1 MHEHRH
7 TGVRRTGCK
16 ERLEK
21 GSLLVKIL
29 AVSISWGSAFIVSI
43 HTSAAVAF
51 SICSRRL
58 WSRQGIVACRQPC
71 QYQPKPSKGSG
82 RHVRD
87 TTIQRDLSFI
97 SLAYSPPAWSFLSK
111 IVNLLRTYT
120 QIQLIIHAF
129 YQWVNIW
136 LVSIVSMVDS
146 TTHLAFKTWRKS
158 TDLSARVR
166 IHRLL
171 FVLTGWWWSLL
182 PVCLALLAGLSSC
195 TIKPLQMIQNAAA
208 RLVFSEPKRAHV
220 HTSLCLPALAPGCSS
235 HQVQDIDACNIEQPQ
250 AQHPP
255 TSTHLWQSS
264 SPQEVWDLLVS
275 DASWCHHRETQN
287 HSPEPFH
294 SLFLAGGMNCPP
306 PSGMLSLWQ
315 SSSDT
320 LKTHLFHLH
329 LTSASFYKKNA
340 LFP

>member
-29 AVSISWGSAFIVSI
+29 PVSISWGSAFIVSI

-97 SLAYSPPAWSFLSK
+97 SLAYSPPGLVFSFKNSK
-111 IVNLLRTYT
+111 SAKNIHSNTAHNSCILPVGQNL
-120 QIQLIIHAF
+120 
-129 YQWVNIW
+129 V
-136 LVSIVSMVDS
+136 VSIVSMVDS

-158 TDLSARVR
+158 TDLSARVQ

-171 FVLTGWWWSLL
+171 FVLIGWWWSLL

-195 TIKPLQMIQNAAA
+195 TIFTDDSECCSTIGLQRTQK
-208 RLVFSEPKRAHV
+208 SPC

-235 HQVQDIDACNIEQPQ
+235 HQVQDIDACI
-250 AQHPP
+250 
-255 TSTHLWQSS
+255 
-264 SPQEVWDLLVS
+264 
-275 DASWCHHRETQN
+275 
-287 HSPEPFH
+287 
-294 SLFLAGGMNCPP
+294 
-306 PSGMLSLWQ
+306 
-315 SSSDT
+315 
-320 LKTHLFHLH
+320 
-329 LTSASFYKKNA
+329 
-340 LFP
+340 